1 MSVDITTKAQV
12 TKAKIIKEDY
22 IKLKD
27 IYTAKEI
34 IKKLKGSLRI
44 RRKHLQ
50 SKYLLTRD

>member
-22 IKLKD
+22 IKLKN